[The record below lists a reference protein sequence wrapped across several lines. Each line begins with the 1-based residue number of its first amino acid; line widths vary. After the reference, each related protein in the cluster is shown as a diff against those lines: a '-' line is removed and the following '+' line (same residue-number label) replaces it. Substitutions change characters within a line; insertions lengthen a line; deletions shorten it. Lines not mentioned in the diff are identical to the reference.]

1 MKILLITIHLPPPV
15 NYSQYNLIENLLL
28 KIENSKINCEDIII
42 LGDFNID
49 YMNDNNGNLKLNA
62 RHLNNIFLNY
72 NMQQIVKHKSVVKLI
87 SQFQS
92 WNN

>member
-1 MKILLITIHLPPPV
+1 LKILLITIHLPPPV